1 MSQSSHIYSLGRS
14 FLLLGSRP
22 TQEDR
27 VLLWEGYLP
36 SPSSSF
42 LAVYAVFDGH
52 NGRTTADVCRTH
64 FLSLLLSHAS
74 FRTSSPDIASALR
87 ATIARLE
94 ALALS
99 ATHAAHSFDG
109 STLVAAVLFRGAL
122 TVAHVGDS
130 RAVLARRASPVS
142 RTLTT
147 DHTLKSSSERARVA
161 AAGGVTKRT
170 RLVGVRKDLELT
182 RALGDREFKD
192 AGGKALIAEP
202 DLSVHRIV
210 ADDAMLLVASD
221 GLWDLPFLDADTVA
235 GMALQGGEVKRT
247 AEAIVR
253 EAIRFG
259 SRDNVALVLV
269 RLHAGRAEVEAGGPE
284 REGSA
289 VGDVSTGG
297 RPRLP
302 SGFKTAYWEG
312 SRTTR
317 GGNGG
322 KGVLRSVSS
331 FLNRRKT
338 KLEKQRGAG

>member
-1 MSQSSHIYSLGRS
+1 MSQSSHLYSLGRS
-14 FLLLGSRP
+14 FLLQGSRP

-52 NGRTTADVCRTH
+52 NGSITVDVCRTH
-64 FLSLLLSHAS
+64 FLPLFLSHAS

-87 ATIARLE
+87 TAIARLE

-99 ATHAAHSFDG
+99 ATRTAHSYDG
-109 STLVAAVLFRGAL
+109 STLVATVLFRGIL
-122 TVAHVGDS
+122 TVANVGDS
-130 RAVLARRASPVS
+130 RAVLARRSSPVA
-142 RTLTT
+142 RPLTT
-147 DHTLKSSSERARVA
+147 DHKLNSSAERARVA
-161 AAGGVTKRT
+161 AAGGVIKRS

-202 DLSVHRIV
+202 DVSVHRV
-210 ADDAMLLVASD
+210 SADDAILLVASD

-235 GMALQGGEVKRT
+235 SMALQGGEVRRT
-247 AEAIVR
+247 AEAIVH

-259 SRDNVALVLV
+259 CRDNVALVLV
-269 RLHAGRAEVEAGGPE
+269 RLHVGRAEVEAGGAE
-284 REGSA
+284 RDGSG

-297 RPRLP
+297 RPRLAA
-302 SGFKTAYWEG
+302 GFKSAYWEG
-312 SRTTR
+312 SRTGR
-317 GGNGG
+317 GGSGG

-331 FLNRRKT
+331 FLNRRKD
-338 KLEKQRGAG
+338 KVKK